1 MSDFLLWFQLG
12 LNHITDLEGYDH
24 MLFLLI
30 TTVVFILRDIK
41 KVLILITGFTLGH
54 SITLVLS
61 TLNIISLNTNLI
73 ELSIAL
79 TIFITAAYQIL
90 QLKSKNNEVSLKFEF
105 AVISL
110 FGLIHGLGFSN
121 MLKSMLGSEENIILP
136 LFYFNLGIE
145 AGQLLIVC
153 LILTIST
160 LIINKLKLNR
170 IIYITILSV
179 IVLIISGYMIKTRFR
194 ICTKPE
200 NKTTQI
206 PQKES
211 IFVNYSIKPYIEN
224 LSNA

>member
-12 LNHITDLEGYDH
+12 LNHITDLQGYDH

-54 SITLVLS
+54 SITLALS

-73 ELSIAL
+73 ELCIAL
-79 TIFITAAYQIL
+79 TIFITAVYQIIR
-90 QLKSKNNEVSLKFEF
+90 LKSKNNEVSLKFEF
-105 AVISL
+105 ALISL

-121 MLKSMLGSEENIILP
+121 MLKSLLGTEENIILP

-145 AGQLLIVC
+145 TGQIIIVC
-153 LILTIST
+153 IILSIST
-160 LIINKLKLNR
+160 LIISKLKINR
-170 IIYITILSV
+170 MIYVAILSM
-179 IVLIISGYMIKTRFR
+179 IVLIISGSMIKHRFR
-194 ICTKPE
+194 IWTKPD

-211 IFVNYSIKPYIEN
+211 IFVNPTVKIKIEN
-224 LSNA
+224 ISHA

>member
-12 LNHITDLEGYDH
+12 LNHITDLQGYDH

-30 TTVVFILRDIK
+30 TTVIFILRDIK

-54 SITLVLS
+54 SITLALS
-61 TLNIISLNTNLI
+61 TLNIVSLNTNLI

-79 TIFITAAYQIL
+79 TIFITAAYQIF
-90 QLKSKNNEVSLKFEF
+90 QLKSKKNEVSLKFEF

-121 MLKSMLGSEENIILP
+121 MLKSLLGTEENIILP

-145 AGQLLIVC
+145 VGQILIVC
-153 LILTIST
+153 LILSIST
-160 LIINKLKLNR
+160 LIISKLKINR
-170 IIYITILSV
+170 IIYIAILSM
-179 IVLIISGYMIKTRFR
+179 IVLIISGSMIKNRFR
-194 ICTKPE
+194 IWTKPD
-200 NKTTQI
+200 NKTTQN

-211 IFVNYSIKPYIEN
+211 IFVNNTVKINIEN
-224 LSNA
+224 ISNA

>member
-12 LNHITDLEGYDH
+12 LNHITDLQGYDH
-24 MLFLLI
+24 MLFLLV

-41 KVLILITGFTLGH
+41 KVLILITGFTIGH

-61 TLNIISLNTNLI
+61 TLNILSLNTNLI
-73 ELSIAL
+73 ELCIAI

-90 QLKSKNNEVSLKFEF
+90 QLKSKNNNVSLKFEF
-105 AVISL
+105 VLISL

-121 MLKSMLGSEENIILP
+121 MLKSLLGTEENITLP

-145 AGQLLIVC
+145 AGQILIVC
-153 LILTIST
+153 IILTIST
-160 LIINKLKLNR
+160 LIINKLKANR
-170 IIYITILSV
+170 MIYIAILSM
-179 IVLIISGYMIKTRFR
+179 IVLIISGNMIKHRFR
-194 ICTKPE
+194 IWTKPD

-211 IFVNYSIKPYIEN
+211 TFVNNTVKIKIEN
-224 LSNA
+224 ISHA

>member
-12 LNHITDLEGYDH
+12 LNHITDVQGYDH

-30 TTVVFILRDIK
+30 TTVVFILRDIR
-41 KVLILITGFTLGH
+41 KVLILVTGFTLGH

-61 TLNIISLNTNLI
+61 TLNIISLKTNFI
-73 ELSIAL
+73 ELCIAF
-79 TIFITAAYQIL
+79 TIFITAAYQII
-90 QLKSKNNEVSLKFEF
+90 QLTFKSDKVSLKFEF

-121 MLKSMLGSEENIILP
+121 MLKSMLGSEENIIMP

-145 AGQLLIVC
+145 AGQILIVC
-153 LILTIST
+153 LILTMST

-170 IIYITILSV
+170 IIYIAIISA
-179 IVLIISGYMIKTRFR
+179 IVLIISVNMIKNRFR
-194 ICTKPE
+194 IWTKPD

-211 IFVNYSIKPYIEN
+211 TFVNYNIKQYIEN
-224 LSNA
+224 ISNA

>member
-30 TTVVFILRDIK
+30 TTCVFVLRDIR
-41 KVLILITGFTLGH
+41 KVLILVTGFTLGH
-54 SITLVLS
+54 SITLALS

-73 ELSIAL
+73 ELCIAL
-79 TIFITAAYQIL
+79 TIFITAAYQIIR
-90 QLKSKNNEVSLKFEF
+90 LKSKNNEVSLKFEF
-105 AVISL
+105 ALISL

-121 MLKSMLGSEENIILP
+121 MLKSLLGTEENIILP

-170 IIYITILSV
+170 IIYIAIISV
-179 IVLIISGYMIKTRFR
+179 IVLIISGNMIKNRYR

-211 IFVNYSIKPYIEN
+211 IFVNYNIKTNIEN
-224 LSNA
+224 ISNA

>member
-12 LNHITDLEGYDH
+12 LNHITDLQGYDH

-73 ELSIAL
+73 ELCIAI
-79 TIFITAAYQIL
+79 TIFITSAYQIIRL
-90 QLKSKNNEVSLKFEF
+90 NSKNNNVSLKFEF
-105 AVISL
+105 AIISL

-121 MLKSMLGSEENIILP
+121 MLKSLLGTEENIILP

-145 AGQLLIVC
+145 AGQIIIVC
-153 LILTIST
+153 IILTIST
-160 LIINKLKLNR
+160 LIINKLKANR
-170 IIYITILSV
+170 IIYIATLSM
-179 IVLIISGYMIKTRFR
+179 IVLIISGNMIKHRFR
-194 ICTKPE
+194 IWTKPD

-211 IFVNYSIKPYIEN
+211 TFVIHTVKIKIEN
-224 LSNA
+224 ISHA

>member
-12 LNHITDLEGYDH
+12 LNHITDLQGYDH
-24 MLFLLI
+24 MLFLLV

-54 SITLVLS
+54 SITLALS
-61 TLNIISLNTNLI
+61 TLNIVSLNTNLI

-79 TIFITAAYQIL
+79 TIFITAVYQIL

-105 AVISL
+105 VVISL

-145 AGQLLIVC
+145 AGQIVIVC
-153 LILTIST
+153 IILTTST
-160 LIINKLKLNR
+160 LIINKLKANR
-170 IIYITILSV
+170 MIYIAILSM
-179 IVLIISGYMIKTRFR
+179 IVLIISGNMIKHRFR
-194 ICTKPE
+194 IWTKPD

-211 IFVNYSIKPYIEN
+211 TFVNNIVKINIEN
-224 LSNA
+224 ISNA

>member
-12 LNHITDLEGYDH
+12 LNHITDLQGYDH

-30 TTVVFILRDIK
+30 TTCVFVLRDIR
-41 KVLILITGFTLGH
+41 KVLILVTGFTLGH
-54 SITLVLS
+54 SITLALS

-73 ELSIAL
+73 ELCIAI
-79 TIFITAAYQIL
+79 TIYIAAVYQIL
-90 QLKSKNNEVSLKFEF
+90 QLKFKYDKVSLKFEF

-121 MLKSMLGSEENIILP
+121 MLKSLLGTEENIILP

-145 AGQLLIVC
+145 AGQIIIVC
-153 LILTIST
+153 IILSIST
-160 LIINKLKLNR
+160 LIINKLKANR
-170 IIYITILSV
+170 IIYIAILSM
-179 IVLIISGYMIKTRFR
+179 IVLIISGSMIKNRFR
-194 ICTKPE
+194 IWTKPD

-211 IFVNYSIKPYIEN
+211 TFVNNTVKINIEN
-224 LSNA
+224 ISNA

>member
-12 LNHITDLEGYDH
+12 LNHITDLQGYDH

-41 KVLILITGFTLGH
+41 KVLILISGFTLGH

-73 ELSIAL
+73 ELCIAI
-79 TIFITAAYQIL
+79 TIFITSAYQIIR
-90 QLKSKNNEVSLKFEF
+90 LKSKNNNVSLKFEF
-105 AVISL
+105 AIISL

-121 MLKSMLGSEENIILP
+121 MLKSLLGTEENIILP

-145 AGQLLIVC
+145 AGQIIIVC
-153 LILTIST
+153 IILTIST
-160 LIINKLKLNR
+160 LIINKLKANR
-170 IIYITILSV
+170 IIYIATLSM
-179 IVLIISGYMIKTRFR
+179 IVLIISGNMIKHRFR
-194 ICTKPE
+194 IWTKPD

-211 IFVNYSIKPYIEN
+211 TFVIHTVKIKIEN
-224 LSNA
+224 ISHA

>member
-12 LNHITDLEGYDH
+12 LNHITDLQGYDH

-41 KVLILITGFTLGH
+41 KVLILISGFTLGH

-73 ELSIAL
+73 ELCIAI
-79 TIFITAAYQIL
+79 TIFITSAYQIIRL
-90 QLKSKNNEVSLKFEF
+90 NSKNNNVSLKFEF
-105 AVISL
+105 AIISL

-121 MLKSMLGSEENIILP
+121 MLKSLLGTEENIILP

-145 AGQLLIVC
+145 AGQIIIVC
-153 LILTIST
+153 IILTIST
-160 LIINKLKLNR
+160 LIINKLKANR
-170 IIYITILSV
+170 IIYIATLSM
-179 IVLIISGYMIKTRFR
+179 IVLIISGNMIKHRFR
-194 ICTKPE
+194 IWTKPD

-211 IFVNYSIKPYIEN
+211 TFVIHTVKIKIEN
-224 LSNA
+224 ISHA